1 MKLRVWFGLVLAIA
15 IALCAVTLTVWKARK
30 PILRLR
36 ACFHESAG
44 LTAGAA
50 IRVAGVEAGKVRS
63 VQPAGPDCPVDVELA
78 LPLTSE
84 VRSLPQNASA
94 QIQTEGVL
102 GPSYVEIH
110 LPQIAS
116 APIAE
121 HGTIPTVEYTSGL
134 DPKTA
139 EKLKKFVNE
148 AIDKSTA
155 QPLEPGKK

>member
-1 MKLRVWFGLVLAIA
+1 MKLRAWFGLVLGIA

-36 ACFHESAG
+36 ALFHESAG

-63 VQPAGPDCPVDVELA
+63 VKPAGPDCPVDVELV

-84 VRSLPQNASA
+84 FRSLPQNASA
-94 QIQTEGVL
+94 QIQTEGVF

-110 LPQIAS
+110 LPQVAGP
-116 APIAE
+116 PIADR
-121 HGTIPTVEYTSGL
+121 GTIQTVEYRSGL
-134 DPKTA
+134 
-139 EKLKKFVNE
+139 
-148 AIDKSTA
+148 
-155 QPLEPGKK
+155 